1 MSSPKRI
8 VVVDDDDKVRQ
19 LIAWYLKPPEFEFF
33 GFGDATA
40 ALAKLD
46 EIQPDL
52 IVSDVM
58 MPEMDGRT
66 FFDTVRSREGLET
79 LPFIFASAV
88 RAEPEIEKALRE
100 GAAAFL
106 IKPFSVKELVA
117 RIRNILAEAPAR
129 PQPPAAPLAVIP
141 SASAAGED
149 SGQSRPEGGS
159 PEPEPLSDDFFGM
172 LLAPSTAPADKKSVP
187 GRFTTLEING
197 RHVQILTEADNRPN
211 FTVTTLVS
219 QAGQGVRKIE
229 TSWRYPLQRQQ
240 DLALV
245 KRQVDVQHEQV
256 LARPG
261 DFLTEGETRNILWT
275 RQTGAVDGAL
285 LAWAASRVAEDTRL
299 DQETIVTLLR
309 QTSVQQEAEEEALK
323 LFRVNRDGRV
333 SFDRSRG
340 HRMSQAA
347 VSAVAA
353 WTAGFLKAAFGLS
366 EEATGMRIRKVTRM
380 KRDDLDRIGFYDAL
394 DAACGGSSRRRAS
407 PARRW

>member
-1 MSSPKRI
+1 MSSPMRI
-8 VVVDDDDKVRQ
+8 VVVDDDEKVRQ

-88 RAEPEIEKALRE
+88 RAETEIEKALRE

-129 PQPPAAPLAVIP
+129 PRPAAAPLAVVP
-141 SASAAGED
+141 SATAPDADSSTASSQPEAA
-149 SGQSRPEGGS
+149 P
-159 PEPEPLSDDFFGM
+159 DDFFGM
-172 LLAPSTAPADKKSVP
+172 LLAPSTAPVDKHKSVP

-211 FTVTTLVS
+211 FTVTTIVA

-285 LAWAASRVAEDTRL
+285 LAWAASRVTEDTRL

-353 WTAGFLKAAFGLS
+353 WTTGFLKAAFGLS
-366 EEATGMRIRKVTRM
+366 EEAAGMRIRKVTRM
-380 KRDDLDRIGFYDAL
+380 KRDDLDRIGFYEAL
-394 DAACGGSSRRRAS
+394 DAACGVSSRRRAS